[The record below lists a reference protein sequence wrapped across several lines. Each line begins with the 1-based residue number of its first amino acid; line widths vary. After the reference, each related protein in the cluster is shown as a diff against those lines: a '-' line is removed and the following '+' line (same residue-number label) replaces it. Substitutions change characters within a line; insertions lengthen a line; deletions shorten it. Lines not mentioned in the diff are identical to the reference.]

1 MSRRDL
7 NRYGLRVVAVLGEN
21 PIYDTGA
28 DMRLIRIVVSL
39 ALVAPA
45 LPAQSTTIPAW
56 PVESGARVRV
66 LSPVLGDDKRVGVAG
81 AATRDSLSFR
91 GEKAP
96 AYTSIS
102 ATDIRQLDVSQGT
115 HTRRLNGALIGF
127 LVGAAAGAG
136 IGAATHKD
144 PDCANFGCVFAPLDT
159 RGSDAFFGGVAGA
172 ALGTIAGVLIGG
184 RKVDTWVP
192 VAVPVR

>member
-1 MSRRDL
+1 
-7 NRYGLRVVAVLGEN
+7 
-21 PIYDTGA
+21 
-28 DMRLIRIVVSL
+28 MRLIRIVVSL

-45 LPAQSTTIPAW
+45 LPAQSAIPAW

-66 LSPVLGDDKRVGVAG
+66 LSPVLGDDKRVGVTGIAS
-81 AATRDSLSFR
+81 RDSLSFR

-115 HTRRLNGALIGF
+115 HTRRLNGGLIGF

-136 IGAATHKD
+136 IGAATYKKQ
-144 PDCANFGCVFAPLDT
+144 DCTNFGCAFAPLDT
-159 RGSDAFFGGVAGA
+159 RAFDAFVGGVAGA
-172 ALGTIAGVLIGG
+172 VLGTVAGVVIGG